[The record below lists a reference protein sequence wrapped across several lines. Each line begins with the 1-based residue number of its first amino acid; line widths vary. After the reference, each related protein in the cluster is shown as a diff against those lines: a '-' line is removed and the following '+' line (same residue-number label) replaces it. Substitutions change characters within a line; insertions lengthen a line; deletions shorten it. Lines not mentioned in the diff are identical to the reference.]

1 MNSRDWTDGWDRVL
15 ALTKTDSQGR
25 AIEITD
31 AEEKE
36 LKQLGKYFWGKETRG
51 ESSPKIKEQVQA
63 MRLKLVK
70 ENIDAINKFLRK
82 YKLSYAEF
90 AKTDRIVKN
99 LVSNHGKRQNGRGH

>member
-36 LKQLGKYFWGKETRG
+36 LKQLGKYF
-51 ESSPKIKEQVQA
+51 
-63 MRLKLVK
+63 
-70 ENIDAINKFLRK
+70 
-82 YKLSYAEF
+82 
-90 AKTDRIVKN
+90 
-99 LVSNHGKRQNGRGH
+99 